1 MKAEELR
8 IGNWIAD
15 RGLKEWQIDHW
26 ETINKVSGKA
36 NTVMCGGVIMETHPP
51 TEYVDYLKPI
61 KLTEDW
67 LLRFG
72 FKEVKPRS
80 GVQKSFIKNGIRI
93 NLSNSGNFYFKELPV
108 KVHTLQNIFYFNT
121 GNELTLTTPTP

>member
-1 MKAEELR
+1 MKATELR
-8 IGNWIAD
+8 ISNLLLYNSDFNSGEQWDVVDVNI
-15 RGLKEWQIDHW
+15 
-26 ETINKVSGKA
+26 ETLSWALSNQEQFNRV
-36 NTVMCGGVIMETHPP
+36 H
-51 TEYVDYLKPI
+51 KPI
-61 KLTEDW
+61 RLTEDW

-72 FKEVKPRS
+72 FEEVKPRS